1 MITFIDTPGLVDGSF
16 QYPFPVEDAIVAVAK
31 HVDLIY
37 VFFDPIGQA
46 RRVTRGMTH
55 TSTHIW
61 PTPTSDPASPP
72 PTPQALCDR
81 TMNVIQR
88 LNVEHASRIRYF
100 LSKADTVPNERDR
113 QKVVVQITQNLSSKI
128 RNAHAFELPSL
139 YIPDMMPSGT
149 KSSIENVLEH
159 TCVEMEQTINQ
170 NVQNTLNKMEG
181 DCKTI
186 TAKIDSLMAKDNEGR
201 GACLPLPPPSPPPP
215 PPPPPLPPP
224 PPPPPPPH
232 RPPRRSAAPP
242 TSPR

>member
-1 MITFIDTPGLVDGSF
+1 
-16 QYPFPVEDAIVAVAK
+16 
-31 HVDLIY
+31 
-37 VFFDPIGQA
+37 
-46 RRVTRGMTH
+46 
-55 TSTHIW
+55 
-61 PTPTSDPASPP
+61 
-72 PTPQALCDR
+72 
-81 TMNVIQR
+81 MNVIQR

-201 GACLPLPPPSPPPP
+201 GACLPRCRR
-215 PPPPPLPPP
+215 PL
-224 PPPPPPPH
+224 H
-232 RPPRRSAAPP
+232 HHHHLRLTSLRRLRRQPP

>member
-1 MITFIDTPGLVDGSF
+1 
-16 QYPFPVEDAIVAVAK
+16 
-31 HVDLIY
+31 
-37 VFFDPIGQA
+37 
-46 RRVTRGMTH
+46 
-55 TSTHIW
+55 
-61 PTPTSDPASPP
+61 
-72 PTPQALCDR
+72 
-81 TMNVIQR
+81 MNVIQR

-113 QKVVVQITQNLSSKI
+113 QKVVCRSRRWAATSTSSSNAATTTTTTTTTSILHHHHHHHSQNLSSKI

-201 GACLPLPPPSPPPP
+201 GACLPRPPPA
-215 PPPPPLPPP
+215 PP

-232 RPPRRSAAPP
+232 LPPPPPPHLRLTSLRRLRRQPP
-242 TSPR
+242 TSRR

>member
-1 MITFIDTPGLVDGSF
+1 
-16 QYPFPVEDAIVAVAK
+16 
-31 HVDLIY
+31 
-37 VFFDPIGQA
+37 
-46 RRVTRGMTH
+46 
-55 TSTHIW
+55 
-61 PTPTSDPASPP
+61 
-72 PTPQALCDR
+72 
-81 TMNVIQR
+81 MNVIQR
-88 LNVEHASRIRYF
+88 LNVERSRIRYF

-201 GACLPLPPPSPPPP
+201 GACLPRPRRSTTTTTTTSASPPSAASASPPPP
-215 PPPPPLPPP
+215 PSTAASADSRQL
-224 PPPPPPPH
+224 H
-232 RPPRRSAAPP
+232 RDDARLRAALARPRARRRRPRPAAPP
-242 TSPR
+242 L